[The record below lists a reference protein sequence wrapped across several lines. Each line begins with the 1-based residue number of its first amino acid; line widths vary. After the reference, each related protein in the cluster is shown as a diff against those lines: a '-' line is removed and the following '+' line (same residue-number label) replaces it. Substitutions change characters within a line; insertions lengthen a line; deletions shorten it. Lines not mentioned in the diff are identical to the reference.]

1 MQHPPTSGRLLAMMD
16 ALTELTSVAIDLRAL
31 AETVAKNL
39 AQMHGAAGAA
49 VRVQSSTHDVMS
61 VTDSSL
67 EHVDV
72 RKLFPLLFGSP
83 DKPEELIYVPDTA
96 VSGACDAVIARTLNI
111 RCLLAAPLVHLE
123 RRIGTIWVYAS
134 MPNAFQEGDPEFV
147 ERFSAIVGA
156 VVALSLQFHE
166 KLQES
171 RTDDLTGLQNRRA
184 YDESLRHS
192 LAESQRYHTPL
203 ALVVADLDHFKTIND
218 RYGHVKG
225 DEALVHVAGLMQ
237 REVRGTDVV
246 FRIGGDEFAIIMPHS
261 AEDAAKKVM
270 SRISRRLRTARTDF
284 GRVGVSFGVAQAQ
297 PEDAPLSLHERAD
310 RRLYASKH
318 ARTA

>member
-1 MQHPPTSGRLLAMMD
+1 MQPPPTSGRLLAMMD
-16 ALTELTSVAIDLRAL
+16 ALTELTSVAVDLRAL
-31 AETVAKNL
+31 VEAVAKNL
-39 AQMHGAAGAA
+39 GQMDGAGGAA
-49 VRVQSSTHDVMS
+49 VRVQSAKHDVMA
-61 VTDSSL
+61 VTDPAL

-72 RKLFPLLFGSP
+72 RKLFPLLFGAP

-96 VSGACDAVIARTLNI
+96 AGGACDAIIARTLNI

-123 RRIGTIWVYAS
+123 RRIGTIWVYS
-134 MPNAFQEGDPEFV
+134 SVPNAFQDSDPQFV
-147 ERFSAIVGA
+147 ERLSAIVGA

-184 YDESLRHS
+184 YDESLRHA

-203 ALVVADLDHFKTIND
+203 ALVVADLDRFKAIND

-225 DEALVHVAGLMQ
+225 DAALVHVAGVMQ

-261 AEDAAKKVM
+261 SEDAAKKVM

-284 GRVGVSFGVAQAQ
+284 GRVGVSYGVAEAQ
-297 PEDAPLSLHERAD
+297 REDAPLSLHERAD